1 MLQLAQLNAMS
12 ETSRNASRQ
21 LAQATLEGQERMI
34 RVNIDAMQEFIK
46 AGGDQIK
53 ETCSDMALID
63 STQIW
68 PQVVMGNIQRG
79 TALNL
84 SLIEI
89 TRRMQQELTY
99 AVEENLRALRDGTLE
114 AVGEYAAVAKSKPAD
129 AEERSLKQA
138 A

>member
-1 MLQLAQLNAMS
+1 
-12 ETSRNASRQ
+12 
-21 LAQATLEGQERMI
+21 MI

-53 ETCSDMALID
+53 ESCSDMALLD
-63 STQIW
+63 SSKVW
-68 PQVVMGNIQRG
+68 PKVVMDNIQRG

-89 TRRMQQELTY
+89 TRRMQQELTC
-99 AVEENLRALRDGTLE
+99 AVEENLRVLRDGTLE
-114 AVGEYAAVAKSKPAD
+114 AVEEYAAVVKSKPAPVED
-129 AEERSLKQA
+129 AAAGDRSLKQA